1 MLFYPLDV
9 ARVHLTAAVPPYGR
23 CAATAGGA
31 DGTVRG
37 ALSDAVARNG
47 VRGLYHGLLLSMAGV
62 VPYLSLSF
70 TAYDVLKQQLPE
82 TRAAHAAW
90 WYPLAKM
97 GCGAA
102 AAAAAQ
108 TVTYPLDTVRRRLQV
123 RRDSDQVLTAAGGAV
138 RPAPAPHA
146 FFGGGG
152 GFTGVDG
159 GWRCGATRHGSAYI
173 LGGEGYQGV
182 LQTCRR
188 VEDKGRRRRQQRHLS
203 GAQHAFGQTDSA
215 RICGS
220 SDGQDENGEVWR
232 FAAMQQ
238 P

>member
-1 MLFYPLDV
+1 MFAPADGRPPGVAEKLAAGAATGVLKTMLFYPLDV

-123 RRDSDQVLTAAGGAV
+123 SSAPGQSVRYWSALHCVREMVAREGFASLYRGCAVNIMKTAPGAAIQFVAYDFIKTSIVAIDPRAGV
-138 RPAPAPHA
+138 QSP
-146 FFGGGG
+146 
-152 GFTGVDG
+152 
-159 GWRCGATRHGSAYI
+159 
-173 LGGEGYQGV
+173 L
-182 LQTCRR
+182 
-188 VEDKGRRRRQQRHLS
+188 
-203 GAQHAFGQTDSA
+203 
-215 RICGS
+215 
-220 SDGQDENGEVWR
+220 
-232 FAAMQQ
+232 
-238 P
+238 